1 MKELLQKLINAH
13 GISGYE
19 EEVREIISAEISKY
33 VDTVS
38 VGKMGGLIAHKK
50 GKGPKIMLAA
60 HMDEIGLMIKSI
72 EENGKI
78 KFSPIGGIDV
88 ITIVGQRVHIHLKDR
103 NKTILGVI
111 TTDDIVEGN
120 LVSDMPK
127 IKEMYVDTG
136 MTKDEL
142 NKEGVKIGTIIGLEQ
157 ETGHLGKEELL
168 LGKALDDRIGCYILL
183 ELARKLS
190 KKNLDADLYF
200 VFTVQ
205 EEIAFYGAVA
215 TAYKV
220 EPDYAVVVD
229 VTNVIHG
236 SKEIGKGPCLGFK
249 DSTMITNRKINDYLI
264 KIAEKHAIPLQFDVG
279 EENSSDA
286 FGISMTKGGIPTT
299 VLGPC
304 IKNIHTTIGVADMK
318 DVENTISIL
327 HELVMNPNIDFGNS
341 N

>member
-1 MKELLQKLINAH
+1 MKELLDKLINAH

-19 EEVREIISAEISKY
+19 EQVREIISNEIGKY
-33 VDTVS
+33 VDIVS

-72 EENGKI
+72 DDEGKI
-78 KFSPIGGIDV
+78 RFSPIGGVDV
-88 ITIVGQRVHIHLKDR
+88 ITIIGQRVHMHVKND
-103 NKTILGVI
+103 KTILGVI
-111 TTDDIVEGN
+111 TTDDIIEGN

-136 MTKDEL
+136 MTKEEL
-142 NKEGVKIGTIIGLEQ
+142 TGNGIKIGTVMGLEQ
-157 ETGHLGKEELL
+157 DSGYLGKEEVIF
-168 LGKALDDRIGCYILL
+168 GKALDDRIGCYILL
-183 ELARKLS
+183 ELAKKLS
-190 KKNLDADLYF
+190 KKNIDADLYF

-205 EEIAFYGAVA
+205 EEVAFYGAVA
-215 TAYKV
+215 TAYRV

-236 SKEIGKGPCLGFK
+236 TKEIGKGPCLGFK

-264 KIAEKHAIPLQFDVG
+264 KIAEKHSIPLQFDVS

-318 DVENTISIL
+318 DIESTISIL
-327 HELVMNPNIDFGNS
+327 HELVMNPNIDFGTS